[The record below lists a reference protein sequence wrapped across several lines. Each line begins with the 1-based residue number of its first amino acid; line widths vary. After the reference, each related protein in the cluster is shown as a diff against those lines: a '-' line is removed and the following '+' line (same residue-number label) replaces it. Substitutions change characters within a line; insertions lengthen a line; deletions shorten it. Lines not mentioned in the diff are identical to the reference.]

1 MEQIIKRVI
10 WIDKEINSTENK
22 AFLEI
27 LQSGIKN
34 SKFYPVESV
43 EEAFKLIK
51 NQREKVALDNNTE
64 KVVKVFQF
72 RLFYVIVSGSLSN
85 DFFNEY
91 VKATK
96 ELTIISANII
106 FCADKDK
113 HMRSAYYLDDFLN
126 PGKVYNEKTIVK
138 IIEYINKDECPF
150 LNESSIMESKKEYIP
165 QKRNYGNVFFNA
177 NNISDITYPF
187 FFGQLINSTF
197 VNDYDLEGF
206 QKFLLDYYPEVKHLI
221 FPSREKK
228 ITIPYYLLAKFYLHM
243 YTYECN
249 FFKYMN
255 LDLSNDKFDLY
266 RVYIFLLYN
275 ALNQKSI
282 KPYYTNS
289 LYRGTVLSK
298 KELDTI
304 NNLINEKNG
313 NNNKDGNINICLYF
327 SKMFLSFSKNIDV
340 AKGFMNKGNEQLI
353 PVLFEVLPIKEEDL
367 KNNDFFVSNLDL
379 DNITEFDEEEVLFL
393 PFSCF
398 EIVSVIDDTINV
410 FGEKIHI
417 KKITLN
423 YLNKYKKSLYQY
435 IESIKEKEKFEV
447 FLKQVINS
455 EFSNEI
461 SNLINFD
468 IGNEFKTFIK
478 KKFQLKNNIFNFN
491 LQQCLKKNNTYAQTA
506 FNNLFPEEP
515 EFMQKVMVD
524 GCYALLVVLKNG
536 LNIILRPSQN
546 KVLYSSYNNLDN
558 KNVVMCGEPIELKHC
573 CTGDIGYKML
583 KANKECMNGDNKN
596 CVDKCID
603 KLNHKEKKMNINAHN
618 YFELYTVGIAIGDFI
633 ANYDDIKDKPLMVKL
648 QSLGNLL
655 FSCLVPFLPK
665 IVSKYLPQAIC
676 TKIPIVMASISA
688 LELVISIKDI
698 ALDKS
703 LTKSQTASL
712 IMKKISLTLGQI
724 ALTYAVGKIGFK
736 ILLFLNVSPGI
747 IIGVAAIG
755 LGIALG
761 YGIAKIKKK
770 YFNEKEETENL
781 SFFSDSTYYQ
791 YIPKKFREYC
801 IPTLSWNGV
810 SKNAKSFAIEL
821 VEDGY
826 RKWLIINI
834 KKWIRKIHNE
844 NYLDVGDNIVEYKG
858 ISKHPYK
865 VTFIL
870 YEMNKEKCTP
880 EEWGVGENTK
890 KDYSEE
896 LSKYYNQVAVLDV
909 F

>member
-10 WIDKEINSTENK
+10 WIDENIKSTENQV
-22 AFLEI
+22 FLEI

-51 NQREKVALDNNTE
+51 NKREKVTLDNKSE
-64 KVVKVFQF
+64 KVVKIFQF

-91 VKATK
+91 VKVTK

-106 FCADKDK
+106 FCADKEK
-113 HMRSAYYLDDFLN
+113 HMRNAYYLDDFLN
-126 PGKVYNEKTIVK
+126 PGKVYDEKNIDK

-150 LNESSIMESKKEYIP
+150 LNDSSVVESKKEYIP
-165 QKRNYGNVFFNA
+165 EKRNYGNVFFNA
-177 NNISDITYPF
+177 NKISDISYPF
-187 FFGQLINSTF
+187 FFGQLINSIF
-197 VNDYDLEGF
+197 INDYDLEGF
-206 QKFLLDYYPEVKHLI
+206 QKFLLDYYPELKYLI

-228 ITIPYYLLAKFYLHM
+228 IAIPYYLLAKFYLHM
-243 YTYECN
+243 YTYECG
-249 FFKYMN
+249 FFRNMN

-282 KPYYTNS
+282 KPYYNNS
-289 LYRGTVLSK
+289 LYRGTVLSN
-298 KELDTI
+298 KELDKI
-304 NNLINEKNG
+304 NYLINKKSENE
-313 NNNKDGNINICLYF
+313 NNDDNINICLYF

-340 AKGFMNKGNEQLI
+340 AKSFMNKGNEQLI
-353 PVLFEVLPIKEEDL
+353 PVLFEVLPIKEEEL

-398 EIVSVIDDTINV
+398 EIVSIIDDTINV
-410 FGEKIHI
+410 FGENIHI

-423 YLNKYKKSLYQY
+423 YLNKYKKSLYKY
-435 IESIKEKEKFEV
+435 IETIKEKEKFEV
-447 FLKQVINS
+447 FLKQVVNS

-468 IGNEFKTFIK
+468 IGNEFKAFIK
-478 KKFQLKNNIFNFN
+478 KKFQLNNNFFNFN
-491 LQQCLKKNNTYAQTA
+491 LQQCLKNNKSYAQTA

-515 EFMQKVMVD
+515 KFIQKIIVN
-524 GCYALLVVLKNG
+524 GSEALLVVLKNG
-536 LNIILRPSQN
+536 LNIILRPYQN
-546 KVLYSSYNNLDN
+546 KVLYRSCKNLDN
-558 KNVVMCGEPIELKHC
+558 MNIIYCGEPMSINHC
-573 CTGDIGYKML
+573 CTGDIGHKMV
-583 KANKECMNGDNKN
+583 KSKNECMNGDNKN

-603 KLNHKEKKMNINAHN
+603 KLDHKEKKMNIKDNY
-618 YFELYTVGIAIGDFI
+618 YFELYTAGISIGEFI
-633 ANYDDIKDKPLMVKL
+633 ENYDDIKDKPLVVQL
-648 QSLGNLL
+648 QSFGNLL

-665 IVSKYLPQAIC
+665 IFSTFLPKAIFS
-676 TKIPIVMASISA
+676 KIPIAMASISG
-688 LELVISIKDI
+688 LELIISIKDI

-703 LTKSQTASL
+703 LTKSQTAFL
-712 IMKKISLTLGQI
+712 ITKKILLTLGQI
-724 ALTYAVGKIGFK
+724 GINYYIGKIGFK
-736 ILLFLNVSPGI
+736 ILVYVGVSPGI
-747 IIGVAAIG
+747 VIGVAALG
-755 LGIALG
+755 LGIAVG

-770 YFNEKEETENL
+770 YFDEKEENGNL
-781 SFFSDSTYYQ
+781 SLFSDSTYYQ

-801 IPTLSWNGV
+801 IPTLCWNGV
-810 SKNAKSFAIEL
+810 SKDAQSFAIEL

-844 NYLDVGDNIVEYKG
+844 NYLDIGDNIVEYKG

-870 YEMNKEKCTP
+870 YEMNKDKCTP
-880 EEWGVGENTK
+880 EEWGVGENIK
-890 KDYSEE
+890 KDYSEN
-896 LSKYYNQVAVLDV
+896 LSKYYNQVAVLDL